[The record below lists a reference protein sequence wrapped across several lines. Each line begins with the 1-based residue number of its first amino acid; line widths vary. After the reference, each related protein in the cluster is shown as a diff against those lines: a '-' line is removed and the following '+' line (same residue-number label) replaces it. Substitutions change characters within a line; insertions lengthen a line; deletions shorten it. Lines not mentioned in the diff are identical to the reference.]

1 MRKWVIC
8 ISVLLM
14 TSFPSHAFGSGNSKS
29 TEVVISFDGM
39 RQDFLEEYMKQG
51 IMPNFKDVSDKGMY
65 AENIQ
70 TIFPSLTSASHAAI
84 ATGTKPSESGMV
96 SNEIH
101 KPHKKLTNRDSA
113 FFSPLD
119 SEAVWS
125 VARKKGKT
133 TATILFPG
141 SNPKFRNHA
150 DYAIYYGE
158 TLAKSDLV
166 DLDFQKTQSKKS
178 NKKASFP
185 LKLSKN
191 DTRTIYIVAS
201 TSTKGQK
208 GNYDTLQVS
217 LNPDMKDASTVH
229 ANEWSSLSFM
239 TKDKDLAGFSFK
251 IKANKPDLSDAKLYR
266 TAVTS
271 AEIEGPGDF
280 KDDINRKFG
289 YFPVQDDDEALAN
302 KWITRKEYE
311 EISTRFGQWTTDVS
325 LYIKERYK
333 PDIMFFY
340 YPQVDH
346 ESHNYLLVDPRQP
359 GYSKEKSERYMN
371 YIRWS
376 YRLSDKMLGQVLQKL
391 NKNDRIYLV
400 SDHGMEP
407 VHSRLSPNEELEKEG
422 LLVKDENGEI
432 DYEKSKAF
440 SVASGAIAHVYIN
453 LKGREK
459 KGIVEQEDYRSLQKR
474 IAVIFENVQVEKKKI
489 KLKNYLSF
497 VSSNLSNNNAAIKD
511 DFFSSV
517 MAIKNTALL
526 SPSKQKV
533 APYEKVIPILNS
545 HENAG
550 DVLLVAQKGYYMA
563 QDDGNKVMTVNDLGN
578 HGGDPSRKELIP
590 VFLAAGKGITKGRIE
605 SKISTLDIAPTLY
618 KLLKIDIP
626 DFVEGKPISELIVN
640 N

>member
-1 MRKWVIC
+1 MRKLVIC

-14 TSFPSHAFGSGNSKS
+14 ASIPFPAFGSGNSKS
-29 TEVVISFDGM
+29 TEVVISYDGM
-39 RQDFLEEYMKQG
+39 RQDLLEAYMKQG
-51 IMPNFKDVSDKGMY
+51 IMPNFKDVADKGMY

-84 ATGTKPSESGMV
+84 ATGTTPNKSGMV

-101 KPHKKLTNRDSA
+101 KPDKKLTNMDSA

-119 SEAVWS
+119 SEPVWS

-141 SNPKFRNHA
+141 SNPKFKNHA

-158 TLAKSDLV
+158 TWAGSDLV
-166 DLDFQKTQSKKS
+166 DLDFRKTNSK
-178 NKKASFP
+178 NKKAVFP
-185 LKLSKN
+185 LKISKG
-191 DTRTIYIVAS
+191 DTRYIHLLAAKS
-201 TSTKGQK
+201 KKGTEK
-208 GNYDTLQVS
+208 FYDTFQVS
-217 LNPDMKDASTVH
+217 LDPTMKDAETVR
-229 ANEWSSLSFM
+229 ANEWGSLSFM

-251 IKANKPDLSDAKLYR
+251 IKTNKADLSDAKLYR

-271 AEIEGPGDF
+271 GNIEGPGDF
-280 KDDINRKFG
+280 KNDINSKFG

-311 EISTRFGQWTTDVS
+311 EISTRFAQWTTDVS

-340 YPQVDH
+340 YPQIDH

-359 GYSKEKSERYMN
+359 GYSREKSERYLN

-376 YRLSDKMLGQVLQKL
+376 YRLADEMLGQVLSKL

-422 LLVKDENGEI
+422 LLVKDGNGKI
-432 DYEKSKAF
+432 NYEKSKAF
-440 SVASGAIAHVYIN
+440 AVASGEIAHIYIN

-459 KGIVEQEDYRSLQKR
+459 KGIVEQRDYDSLQKR
-474 IAVIFENVQVEKKKI
+474 IAEIFENAKVEKKKI

-497 VSSNLSNNNAAIKD
+497 VSAQLSNNNTEFNGDFSNPVRAIK
-511 DFFSSV
+511 
-517 MAIKNTALL
+517 LL
-526 SPSKQKV
+526 FPSIQLIS
-533 APYEKVIPILNS
+533 PYEKVIKIQNS
-545 HENAG
+545 HENTG

-563 QDDGNKVMTVNDLGN
+563 QGDGNKVMMVNELGN

-590 VFLAAGKGITKGRIE
+590 VFMAAGEGITRGKIE
-605 SKISTLDIAPTLY
+605 SEITTLDIAPTLY
-618 KLLKIDIP
+618 KLMKIDIP
-626 DFVEGKPISELIVN
+626 DFVEGKPIPELTEN
-640 N
+640 